1 MSGSAWT
8 TIVKDEPDSGDV
20 LRKEWGKSLA
30 SEMED
35 WCDPDT
41 AKRGMSV
48 KKLAALLDDAGCKV
62 SVQAIYAWLNGDY
75 SPRPRH
81 QAALARVFGMKV
93 HHLFPIE
100 AA

>member
-1 MSGSAWT
+1 MSDSAWT
-8 TIVKDEPDSGDV
+8 TIVKDEPAPAER
-20 LRKEWGKSLA
+20 LRKEWARSLA

-35 WCDPDT
+35 WCDPAT

-48 KKLAALLDDAGCKV
+48 KQLKALLDTAGCNV
-62 SVQAIYAWLNGDY
+62 SVQAIYAWLAGDY
-75 SPRPRH
+75 SPRPVH
-81 QAALARVFGMKV
+81 QAVLAGIFGMKV